1 MKKLLLLLG
10 VFAFISNFA
19 SAAETQGYKINTTHS
34 VIIKERA
41 QRDAAFEKKLGL
53 TEEQKFEAKIVRKKG
68 HEQMK
73 PVMDKIMAKRQE
85 INKIRHLQKDYND
98 KKLTKLNNDIKSL
111 EKKANKIRQ
120 QNMKEFEKILTDEQK
135 NILKQMK
142 QEGRRK
148 YQENHPPCH
157 KVPFGFPPERR
168 F

>member
-19 SAAETQGYKINTTHS
+19 SAAEVQGYRINSTHS
-34 VIIKERA
+34 VMVKEKT
-41 QRDAAFEKKLGL
+41 QRDAAFEKRLGL
-53 TEEQKFEAKIVRKKG
+53 TEEQKLEAKIVRKKG

-85 INKIRHLQKDYND
+85 IDKIRYSQKNYSE

-148 YQENHPPCH
+148 YQENHPPYH
-157 KVPFGFPPERR
+157 KAPFGFPPEKR